1 MQPHTA
7 KMTTIPTMAK
17 MIHTHNMLEASSA
30 GVGAGVGV
38 SPPVSELSF
47 GALVLFSLTSSTAFL
62 SLS

>member
-1 MQPHTA
+1 
-7 KMTTIPTMAK
+7 MAK

>member
-7 KMTTIPTMAK
+7 KMTTTPTTAK
-17 MIHTHNMLEASSA
+17 MIHTHIMLVDSST
-30 GVGAGVGV
+30 GVGVGV

-62 SLS
+62 SFS